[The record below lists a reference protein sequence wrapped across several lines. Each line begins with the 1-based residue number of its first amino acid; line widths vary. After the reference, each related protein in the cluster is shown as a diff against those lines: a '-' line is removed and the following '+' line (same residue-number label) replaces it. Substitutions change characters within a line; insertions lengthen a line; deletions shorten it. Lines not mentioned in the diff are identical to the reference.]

1 MPQPPHNPSPQ
12 DSPPSEAEAFAP
24 EPGAEDVEVDE
35 LSLAEELEDLLAE
48 IEEIEP
54 GIVPSKGNPG
64 APTATTAEPEPQG
77 EPAPE
82 GESQPSS
89 QTEATTD
96 AEADPEGEPNQPPQN
111 QPDVPADV
119 LAESETDPDPDADT
133 DATDHEAAS
142 LPDAHQAAFDGD
154 AEPAEA
160 LDAPQA
166 PQEATPAPAAAA
178 GPTSDADLAAAINA
192 ALSQAET
199 GKGTDRPRAADAP
212 AARPSK
218 PAAATATPSMS
229 PDDASQSEADAAR
242 TPPEPQASN
251 SIDDLDK
258 QIEGLLQEANAM
270 GEAVAGTTPEPDE
283 AAPDD
288 AAASTLDADTPASQ
302 APAPPV
308 SAFDDNSLP
317 PTAPEPE
324 AAADISPTSDEE
336 PPTGEQQA
344 LRELDDMLAQSGD
357 ADDLD
362 DMAGAFET
370 VDEVLVADT
379 SSEGD
384 PDDVESEAPTDDLAQ
399 LLDKD
404 SDAVPPVEAAGRPPG
419 SAADAGASAADVAA
433 ELDDQPETGGA
444 SGPAARDR
452 DDQGRG
458 HEAADDDSPTASE
471 TASEPKKTWPARL
484 RGAVIR
490 VEPIARVACFHVN
503 RPLDLLPREYRST
516 VGYVGLL
523 TLANGGFLLLYHLL
537 T

>member
-229 PDDASQSEADAAR
+229 PDDAAQSEADAAR

-288 AAASTLDADTPASQ
+288 
-302 APAPPV
+302 
-308 SAFDDNSLP
+308 
-317 PTAPEPE
+317 
-324 AAADISPTSDEE
+324 AADISPTSDEE